1 MDTSTPPGIE
11 GEITYGGWVIAY
23 RADMDE
29 DDGFYW
35 HVLNLKPDGD
45 NGESLSD
52 LADTMVK
59 RHDDIDA
66 LVKAAF
72 LADVKAHNDNMLI
85 NNWEHRRHG

>member
-35 HVLNLKPDGD
+35 SFLNLKCDGP
-45 NGESLSD
+45 NGMPSGDFASFMD
-52 LADTMVK
+52 DH
-59 RHDDIDA
+59 HDDIDA
-66 LVKAAF
+66 LVKATF